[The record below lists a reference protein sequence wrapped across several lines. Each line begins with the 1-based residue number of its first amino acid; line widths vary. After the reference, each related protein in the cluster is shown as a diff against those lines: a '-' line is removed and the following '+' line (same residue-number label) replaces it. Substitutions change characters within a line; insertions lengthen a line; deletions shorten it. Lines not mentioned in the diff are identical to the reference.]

1 MKNLKTQQV
10 KVDEKFDFTK
20 ITTLENVLE
29 RAGISDLPDMSNIF
43 EPLRKPLVETFIVML
58 IIHVIN
64 NGWLPDFTNLKAP
77 RYYLY
82 FWVRSD
88 GSGFSRSGYDYGV
101 AFAYVG
107 SRLYIESEE
116 KARHILKHFEKE
128 FENYHLSK

>member
-1 MKNLKTQQV
+1 MKNVKNPQV

-20 ITTLENVLE
+20 ITTLENVLK

-43 EPLRKPLVETFIVML
+43 EPLRKPLMETFIVML
-58 IIHVIN
+58 IIHTIN
-64 NGWLPDFTNLKAP
+64 NGWLPDFTKP
-77 RYYLY
+77 SPKYYLY

-88 GSGFSRSGYDYGV
+88 GSGFSRSGYGYVYANSD
-101 AFAYVG
+101 VG

-116 KARHILKHFEKE
+116 KARHILKYFEKE